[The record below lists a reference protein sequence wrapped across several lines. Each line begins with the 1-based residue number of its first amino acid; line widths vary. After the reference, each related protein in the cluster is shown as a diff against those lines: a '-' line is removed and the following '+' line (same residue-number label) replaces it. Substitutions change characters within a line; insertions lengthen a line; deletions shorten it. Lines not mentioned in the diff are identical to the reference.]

1 MRLHV
6 NMRLH
11 VRMRL
16 HVHMHLHVR
25 LDLSSSCNQRTRSGC
40 HARFVGYERLED
52 MNDCR
57 FLHYWK
63 LSISPGR
70 YMYRNGGCER
80 TVHSLQFLPGKSFT
94 ASNRS
99 YPAKMSRRPR
109 PGPGAGP
116 RRTRAAPGP
125 GTGSAPQTRTTKKGR
140 TGVSNPVR
148 PRRARFLAVAT
159 LGKTSRLDRA
169 GPLQPT
175 RPLGPMRC
183 CNRGL
188 NPCGQ
193 RNRRADQLPAP
204 LWPDLPDR
212 AQPRSR
218 SDGHRDRRSCHGR
231 RDHRNRHDHRGRH
244 GHQSRH
250 GHHGRHGHDRRSRDE
265 GRDR

>member
-1 MRLHV
+1 MRLRV

-40 HARFVGYERLED
+40 RARFVGYERLED

-63 LSISPGR
+63 LIISPGK
-70 YMYRNGGCER
+70 YVYRNGGCER

-99 YPAKMSRRPR
+99 YPAKMPRRPCPGA
-109 PGPGAGP
+109 PGP
-116 RRTRAAPGP
+116 APGP
-125 GTGSAPQTRTTKKGR
+125 GTGLAPQTRTTKKGR

-159 LGKTSRLDRA
+159 LGKTSGLVRA

-193 RNRRADQLPAP
+193 RNRRANQLPAP
-204 LWPDLPDR
+204 L
-212 AQPRSR
+212 
-218 SDGHRDRRSCHGR
+218 
-231 RDHRNRHDHRGRH
+231 
-244 GHQSRH
+244 
-250 GHHGRHGHDRRSRDE
+250 
-265 GRDR
+265 